1 MIMLRLVASSVNM
14 QSNEEN
20 NEEGMRARADQE
32 SLVDA
37 LDGEGSY
44 CLGVV
49 RGLDIPCLEELDGGR

>member
-32 SLVDA
+32 SLIDA
-37 LDGEGSY
+37 LDCEGIVLS
-44 CLGVV
+44 
-49 RGLDIPCLEELDGGR
+49 RGSAGP

>member
-44 CLGVV
+44 CLG
-49 RGLDIPCLEELDGGR
+49 GSAGP